1 MTSTS
6 DHSSTSRG
14 SDARTSHSHDVDADR
29 GGNNTGGSR
38 SNDGHRR
45 SRNNSRA
52 RRERRRRRATYS
64 PQHGNKQQR
73 AKDGSGSSTSN
84 ESSSGDNSSSQ
95 HGRNKNRRRAR
106 RRSNRPA
113 AAPNA
118 GQRSQQHEPKDQRP
132 ARQQEQSDSSTRPAR
147 RKPSSGTQPSSVTR
161 APATRKSGT
170 RAPATPGP
178 RRGHRGLTAE
188 GVITNPDKD
197 KYNAGN
203 THVRS
208 PREPIPSIEDA
219 PMVAV
224 VLRTTNIH
232 PSTGRMLALD
242 AAFFDADGLPV
253 SNWQRVFNTD
263 ADPGPLHLF
272 GLAPDAFRTAPRFS
286 STLRQID
293 RVIDGRVLIVHDT
306 ATTWGFIAQEARR
319 TVRSAS
325 AKNRRQRRRR
335 HNGHVPRPVSIIDTQ
350 ATARRQGLPIA
361 ETRLRGIA
369 AAYNLVDDTLPATT
383 VLGMGSSPDA
393 YTTLPGVGAEASELR
408 RSIDPLQLLQAD
420 AVLVGELAMEQLDRA
435 GIEPINAAA
444 FALHEARERR
454 GDDRSDSGRS
464 DDHRDDEDHSDE
476 TGVGKKDNERPDD
489 APTPLV
495 WADDDAWD
503 NVDKRDPHD
512 LRADRVGLQRSA
524 IRIDAA
530 LAPVIAPNPGVW
542 SPGQKLKRG
551 MVFTVAPEVDMN
563 PDDLIEAAVRAGLT
577 YSEKLTRETSLVVF
591 NGTGHGL
598 EHDGAPHE
606 GRALHAHRKGIPL
619 VRDTEFM
626 RLAEE
631 ATDAE
636 QR

>member
-14 SDARTSHSHDVDADR
+14 SDARTPHSRGVDPDRKDTTNGGSQSHD
-29 GGNNTGGSR
+29 
-38 SNDGHRR
+38 GHQH
-45 SRNNSRA
+45 SRNRSRA

-64 PQHGNKQQR
+64 AHHGNKQHR
-73 AKDGSGSSTSN
+73 TNKDTRNDTPDTSSTT
-84 ESSSGDNSSSQ
+84 DNTAKQ
-95 HGRNKNRRRAR
+95 HGGKKKRRRAH

-113 AAPNA
+113 AAPNV
-118 GQRSQQHEPKDQRP
+118 GNRNQQHEHKDQHPTRHR
-132 ARQQEQSDSSTRPAR
+132 AQSDLSTQPTH
-147 RKPSSGTQPSSVTR
+147 RKASSGTQTSI
-161 APATRKSGT
+161 
-170 RAPATPGP
+170 TPGP
-178 RRGHRGLTAE
+178 RRAHRGLAAD
-188 GVITNPDKD
+188 GVITNPDKE

-208 PREPIPSIEDA
+208 PREPIPSIEEA

-242 AAFFDADGLPV
+242 AAFFDADGLLV

-272 GLAPDAFRTAPRFS
+272 GLTPNVFRTSPRFS

-335 HNGHVPRPVSIIDTQ
+335 HNGHVPRPVSIVDTQ
-350 ATARRQGLPIA
+350 ATARRQRLPIA
-361 ETRLRGIA
+361 DTRLRGIA
-369 AAYNLVDDTLPATT
+369 AAYNLVDDTLPTTT
-383 VLGMGSSPDA
+383 VLDMDSSPDA
-393 YTTLPGVGAEASELR
+393 YTTLPGVGAHASDRR

-435 GIEPINAAA
+435 GIDPINAAA
-444 FALHEARERR
+444 YALHESRDRHRDDHSDDENC
-454 GDDRSDSGRS
+454 GSDDRSAHDGL
-464 DDHRDDEDHSDE
+464 
-476 TGVGKKDNERPDD
+476 
-489 APTPLV
+489 TPLV

-503 NVDKRDPHD
+503 TVDKRDPQD
-512 LRADRVGLQRSA
+512 LRADRVGLQRST

-542 SPGQKLKRG
+542 SPGQKLERG

-577 YSEKLTRETSLVVF
+577 YSEKLTRETSVVVF

-598 EHDGAPHE
+598 EHDGVPHE

-619 VRDTEFM
+619 IRDNEFLH
-626 RLAEE
+626 LAQE
-631 ATDAE
+631 AAASE
-636 QR
+636 QL

>member
-1 MTSTS
+1 MTLTS
-6 DHSSTSRG
+6 DHSYTRRG
-14 SDARTSHSHDVDADR
+14 SDAHTPRSHSVDSD
-29 GGNNTGGSR
+29 GEGSNTGGSQ
-38 SNDGHRR
+38 SHDSHHR

-64 PQHGNKQQR
+64 AQRGNKQHHTKEEPGNGTSDTSSR
-73 AKDGSGSSTSN
+73 ADSTAV
-84 ESSSGDNSSSQ
+84 Q
-95 HGRNKNRRRAR
+95 HGRKKNRRRAR

-118 GQRSQQHEPKDQRP
+118 EHRSQQSERKDQHP
-132 ARQQEQSDSSTRPAR
+132 AREQGRSDSSRRPTR
-147 RKPSSGTQPSSVTR
+147 RKPSSRPQPSV
-161 APATRKSGT
+161 
-170 RAPATPGP
+170 TPGP
-178 RRGHRGLTAE
+178 RRVHQGLAAD

-208 PREPIPSIEDA
+208 PREPIPSIEEA

-232 PSTGRMLALD
+232 PSTGRMLAFN

-272 GLAPDAFRTAPRFS
+272 GLTPDVFRAAPRFN

-335 HNGHVPRPVSIIDTQ
+335 HNGHVPRPVTIIDTQ
-350 ATARRQGLPIA
+350 ATARLQGLPIT

-369 AAYNLVDDTLPATT
+369 AAYNLVDETLPATT
-383 VLGMGSSPDA
+383 VLDMSSSSDS
-393 YTTLPGVGAEASELR
+393 YTTLPGVGASASERR

-420 AVLVGELAMEQLDRA
+420 AALVGELAMEQLDRA
-435 GIEPINAAA
+435 DIDPINAAA
-444 FALHEARERR
+444 FALQESRDRR
-454 GDDRSDSGRS
+454 RNNHG
-464 DDHRDDEDHSDE
+464 DDEDCGGDRRSA
-476 TGVGKKDNERPDD
+476 DD
-489 APTPLV
+489 APAPLV
-495 WADDDAWD
+495 WADDDAW
-503 NVDKRDPHD
+503 NTVDKRDPHD

-530 LAPVIAPNPGVW
+530 LAPVITPNPGVW
-542 SPGQKLKRG
+542 APGQTVKRG

-563 PDDLIEAAVRAGLT
+563 PDDLIEAGVRAGLA

-626 RLAEE
+626 RLTEE
-631 ATDAE
+631 ATATE
-636 QR
+636 QQ

>member
-6 DHSSTSRG
+6 DHSSTNRG
-14 SDARTSHSHDVDADR
+14 SDARTSHSHDVDPDR
-29 GGNNTGGSR
+29 GGSNTGGSR

-64 PQHGNKQQR
+64 AQHGNKQQR
-73 AKDGSGSSTSN
+73 AKEDSGNDTPN
-84 ESSSGDNSSSQ
+84 RSSGADSSGTQ
-95 HGRNKNRRRAR
+95 TGRKKNRRRAR

-113 AAPNA
+113 ATPNV
-118 GQRSQQHEPKDQRP
+118 GQRNQQHEPKDQRP
-132 ARQQEQSDSSTRPAR
+132 ARQQEQSDSSTQPNR
-147 RKPSSGTQPSSVTR
+147 RIPSSGTQPSSVTR
-161 APATRKSGT
+161 APAT
-170 RAPATPGP
+170 PGP
-178 RRGHRGLTAE
+178 RRTHRGLAAE

-263 ADPGPLHLF
+263 ADPGPLYLF
-272 GLAPDAFRTAPRFS
+272 GLTPDAFRTAPRFS

-361 ETRLRGIA
+361 ETRLRDIA

-383 VLGMGSSPDA
+383 VLDMDSSPDA
-393 YTTLPGVGAEASELR
+393 YTTLPGVGAEASERR

-435 GIEPINAAA
+435 GIEPINAAT

-454 GDDRSDSGRS
+454 GDDRG
-464 DDHRDDEDHSDE
+464 DE
-476 TGVGKKDNERPDD
+476 TGVGKNDSNENRVDRRSADD

-636 QR
+636 QH

>member
-14 SDARTSHSHDVDADR
+14 SDARTSHSHDVDPDR
-29 GGNNTGGSR
+29 GGSNTGGSR

-64 PQHGNKQQR
+64 AQHGNKQQR
-73 AKDGSGSSTSN
+73 AKEDSGNDTPN
-84 ESSSGDNSSSQ
+84 RSSGADSSGTQ
-95 HGRNKNRRRAR
+95 TGRKKNRRRAR

-113 AAPNA
+113 ATPNV
-118 GQRSQQHEPKDQRP
+118 GQRNQQHEPKDQRP
-132 ARQQEQSDSSTRPAR
+132 ARQQEQSDSSTQPNR
-147 RKPSSGTQPSSVTR
+147 RIPSSGTQPSSVTR
-161 APATRKSGT
+161 APAT
-170 RAPATPGP
+170 PGP
-178 RRGHRGLTAE
+178 RRTHRGLAAE

-272 GLAPDAFRTAPRFS
+272 GLTPDAFRTAPRFS

-361 ETRLRGIA
+361 ETRLRDIA

-383 VLGMGSSPDA
+383 VLDMDSSPDA
-393 YTTLPGVGAEASELR
+393 YTTLPGVGAEASERR

-435 GIEPINAAA
+435 GIEPINAAT

-454 GDDRSDSGRS
+454 GDDRG
-464 DDHRDDEDHSDE
+464 DE
-476 TGVGKKDNERPDD
+476 TGVGKNDSNENRVDRRSADD

-636 QR
+636 QH

>member
-6 DHSSTSRG
+6 DHSSTNRG
-14 SDARTSHSHDVDADR
+14 SDARTSHSHDVDPDR
-29 GGNNTGGSR
+29 GGSNTGGSR

-64 PQHGNKQQR
+64 AQHGNKQQR
-73 AKDGSGSSTSN
+73 AKEDSGNDTPN
-84 ESSSGDNSSSQ
+84 RSSGADSSGTQ
-95 HGRNKNRRRAR
+95 TGRKKNRRRAR

-113 AAPNA
+113 ATPNV
-118 GQRSQQHEPKDQRP
+118 GQRNQQHEPKDQRP
-132 ARQQEQSDSSTRPAR
+132 ARQQEQSDSSTQPNR
-147 RKPSSGTQPSSVTR
+147 RIPSSGTQPSSVTR
-161 APATRKSGT
+161 APAT
-170 RAPATPGP
+170 PGP
-178 RRGHRGLTAE
+178 RRTHRGLAAE

-272 GLAPDAFRTAPRFS
+272 GLTPEAFRTAPRFS

-361 ETRLRGIA
+361 ETRLRDIA

-383 VLGMGSSPDA
+383 VLDMDSSPDA
-393 YTTLPGVGAEASELR
+393 YTTLPGVGAEASERR

-435 GIEPINAAA
+435 GIEPINAAT

-454 GDDRSDSGRS
+454 GDDRG
-464 DDHRDDEDHSDE
+464 DE
-476 TGVGKKDNERPDD
+476 TGVGKNDSNENRVDRRSADD

-530 LAPVIAPNPGVW
+530 LAPVVAPNPGAW

-551 MVFTVAPEVDMN
+551 MVVTVAPEVDMN

-636 QR
+636 QH

>member
-6 DHSSTSRG
+6 DHSSTNRG
-14 SDARTSHSHDVDADR
+14 SDARTSHSHDVDPDR
-29 GGNNTGGSR
+29 GGSNTGGSR

-64 PQHGNKQQR
+64 AQHGNKQQR
-73 AKDGSGSSTSN
+73 AKEDSGNDTPN
-84 ESSSGDNSSSQ
+84 RSSGTDSSGTQ
-95 HGRNKNRRRAR
+95 TGRKKNRRRAR

-113 AAPNA
+113 ATPNV
-118 GQRSQQHEPKDQRP
+118 GQRNQQHEPKDQRP
-132 ARQQEQSDSSTRPAR
+132 ARQQEQSDSSTQPNR
-147 RKPSSGTQPSSVTR
+147 RIPSSGTQPSSVTR
-161 APATRKSGT
+161 APAT
-170 RAPATPGP
+170 PGP
-178 RRGHRGLTAE
+178 RRTHRGLAAE

-272 GLAPDAFRTAPRFS
+272 GLTPDAFRTAPRFS

-361 ETRLRGIA
+361 ETRLRDIA

-383 VLGMGSSPDA
+383 VLDMDSSPDA
-393 YTTLPGVGAEASELR
+393 YTTLPGVGAEASERR

-435 GIEPINAAA
+435 GIEPINAAT

-454 GDDRSDSGRS
+454 GDDRG
-464 DDHRDDEDHSDE
+464 DE
-476 TGVGKKDNERPDD
+476 TGVGKNDSNENRVDRRSADD

-636 QR
+636 QH

>member
-29 GGNNTGGSR
+29 GGSNTGGSR

-64 PQHGNKQQR
+64 AQHGNKQQR
-73 AKDGSGSSTSN
+73 AKEGSGNDTPN
-84 ESSSGDNSSSQ
+84 GSSGGDISSSQ
-95 HGRNKNRRRAR
+95 TGRKKNRRRSR

-132 ARQQEQSDSSTRPAR
+132 ARQQEQSDSSTQQASR
-147 RKPSSGTQPSSVTR
+147 RPSSGTQPSSVTR
-161 APATRKSGT
+161 APAT
-170 RAPATPGP
+170 PGP
-178 RRGHRGLTAE
+178 RRAHRGLAAE

-197 KYNAGN
+197 KYNAG
-203 THVRS
+203 HPPVRS
-208 PREPIPSIEDA
+208 PREPRPSIEDA
-219 PMVAV
+219 PLVAV
-224 VLRTTNIH
+224 GLRTTNIH

-272 GLAPDAFRTAPRFS
+272 GLTPDAFRTAPRFS

-293 RVIDGRVLIVHDT
+293 RVIDSRVLIVHDT

-383 VLGMGSSPDA
+383 VLDMDSSPDA
-393 YTTLPGVGAEASELR
+393 YTTLPGVGAEASERR

-444 FALHEARERR
+444 FALHEVRERR
-454 GDDRSDSGRS
+454 GDDRGDSG
-464 DDHRDDEDHSDE
+464 RDDEDHSDE
-476 TGVGKKDNERPDD
+476 TGVGKNDNERPDD

-563 PDDLIEAAVRAGLT
+563 PDDLIETAVRAGLT

-631 ATDAE
+631 AIDAE
-636 QR
+636 QH

>member
-6 DHSSTSRG
+6 DHSSTNRG
-14 SDARTSHSHDVDADR
+14 SDARTSHSHDVDPDR
-29 GGNNTGGSR
+29 GGSNTGGSR

-64 PQHGNKQQR
+64 AQHGNKQQR
-73 AKDGSGSSTSN
+73 AKEDSGNDTPN
-84 ESSSGDNSSSQ
+84 RSSGADSSGTQ
-95 HGRNKNRRRAR
+95 TGRKKNRRRAR

-113 AAPNA
+113 ATPNV
-118 GQRSQQHEPKDQRP
+118 GQRNQQHEPKDQRP
-132 ARQQEQSDSSTRPAR
+132 ARQQEQSDSSTQPNR
-147 RKPSSGTQPSSVTR
+147 RIPSSGTQPSSVTR
-161 APATRKSGT
+161 APAT
-170 RAPATPGP
+170 PGP
-178 RRGHRGLTAE
+178 RRTHRGLAAE

-272 GLAPDAFRTAPRFS
+272 GLTPEAFRTAPRFS

-361 ETRLRGIA
+361 ETRLRDIA

-383 VLGMGSSPDA
+383 VLDMDSSPDA
-393 YTTLPGVGAEASELR
+393 YTTLPGVGAEASERR

-435 GIEPINAAA
+435 GIEPINAAT

-454 GDDRSDSGRS
+454 GDDRG
-464 DDHRDDEDHSDE
+464 DE
-476 TGVGKKDNERPDD
+476 TGVGKNDSNENRVDRRSADD

-636 QR
+636 QH

>member
-6 DHSSTSRG
+6 DHSSTNRG
-14 SDARTSHSHDVDADR
+14 SDARTSHSHDVDPDR
-29 GGNNTGGSR
+29 GGSNTGGSR

-64 PQHGNKQQR
+64 AQHGNKQQR
-73 AKDGSGSSTSN
+73 AKEDSGNDTPN
-84 ESSSGDNSSSQ
+84 RSSGTDSSGTQ
-95 HGRNKNRRRAR
+95 TGRKKNRRRAR

-113 AAPNA
+113 ATPNV
-118 GQRSQQHEPKDQRP
+118 GQRNQQHEPKDQRP
-132 ARQQEQSDSSTRPAR
+132 ARQQEQSDSSTQPNR
-147 RKPSSGTQPSSVTR
+147 RIPSSGTQPSSVTR
-161 APATRKSGT
+161 APAT
-170 RAPATPGP
+170 PGP
-178 RRGHRGLTAE
+178 RRTHRGLAAE

-272 GLAPDAFRTAPRFS
+272 GLTPEAFRTAPRFS

-361 ETRLRGIA
+361 ETRLRDIA

-383 VLGMGSSPDA
+383 VLDMDSSPDA
-393 YTTLPGVGAEASELR
+393 YTTLPGVGAEASERR

-435 GIEPINAAA
+435 GIEPINAAT

-454 GDDRSDSGRS
+454 GDDRG
-464 DDHRDDEDHSDE
+464 DE
-476 TGVGKKDNERPDD
+476 TGVGKNDSNENRVDRRSADD

-636 QR
+636 QH

>member
-1 MTSTS
+1 L
-6 DHSSTSRG
+6 
-14 SDARTSHSHDVDADR
+14 A
-29 GGNNTGGSR
+29 
-38 SNDGHRR
+38 
-45 SRNNSRA
+45 
-52 RRERRRRRATYS
+52 
-64 PQHGNKQQR
+64 
-73 AKDGSGSSTSN
+73 
-84 ESSSGDNSSSQ
+84 
-95 HGRNKNRRRAR
+95 
-106 RRSNRPA
+106 
-113 AAPNA
+113 
-118 GQRSQQHEPKDQRP
+118 
-132 ARQQEQSDSSTRPAR
+132 
-147 RKPSSGTQPSSVTR
+147 
-161 APATRKSGT
+161 
-170 RAPATPGP
+170 
-178 RRGHRGLTAE
+178 AE

-272 GLAPDAFRTAPRFS
+272 GLTPDAFRTAPRFS

-361 ETRLRGIA
+361 ETRLRDIA

-383 VLGMGSSPDA
+383 VLDMDSSPDA
-393 YTTLPGVGAEASELR
+393 YTTLPGVGAEASERR

-435 GIEPINAAA
+435 GIEPINAAT

-454 GDDRSDSGRS
+454 GDDRG
-464 DDHRDDEDHSDE
+464 DE
-476 TGVGKKDNERPDD
+476 TGVGKNDSNENRVDRRSADD

-636 QR
+636 QH

>member
-6 DHSSTSRG
+6 DHSSTNRG
-14 SDARTSHSHDVDADR
+14 SDARTSHSHDVDPDR
-29 GGNNTGGSR
+29 GGSNTGGSR

-64 PQHGNKQQR
+64 AQHGNKQQR
-73 AKDGSGSSTSN
+73 AKEDSGNDTPN
-84 ESSSGDNSSSQ
+84 RSSGADSSGTQ
-95 HGRNKNRRRAR
+95 TGRKKNRRRAR

-113 AAPNA
+113 ATPNV
-118 GQRSQQHEPKDQRP
+118 GQRNQQHEPKDQRP
-132 ARQQEQSDSSTRPAR
+132 ARQQEQSDSSTQPNR
-147 RKPSSGTQPSSVTR
+147 RIPSSGTQPSSVTR
-161 APATRKSGT
+161 APAT
-170 RAPATPGP
+170 PGP
-178 RRGHRGLTAE
+178 RRTHRGLAAE

-272 GLAPDAFRTAPRFS
+272 GLTPDAFRTAPRFS

-361 ETRLRGIA
+361 ETRLRDIA

-383 VLGMGSSPDA
+383 VLDMDSSPDA
-393 YTTLPGVGAEASELR
+393 YTTLPGVGAEASERR

-435 GIEPINAAA
+435 GIEPINAAT

-454 GDDRSDSGRS
+454 GDDRG
-464 DDHRDDEDHSDE
+464 DE
-476 TGVGKKDNERPDD
+476 TGVGKNDSNENRVDRRSADD

-551 MVFTVAPEVDMN
+551 MVFTIAPEVDMN

-636 QR
+636 QH

>member
-1 MTSTS
+1 M
-6 DHSSTSRG
+6 
-14 SDARTSHSHDVDADR
+14 
-29 GGNNTGGSR
+29 
-38 SNDGHRR
+38 
-45 SRNNSRA
+45 
-52 RRERRRRRATYS
+52 
-64 PQHGNKQQR
+64 
-73 AKDGSGSSTSN
+73 
-84 ESSSGDNSSSQ
+84 
-95 HGRNKNRRRAR
+95 
-106 RRSNRPA
+106 
-113 AAPNA
+113 
-118 GQRSQQHEPKDQRP
+118 
-132 ARQQEQSDSSTRPAR
+132 
-147 RKPSSGTQPSSVTR
+147 
-161 APATRKSGT
+161 
-170 RAPATPGP
+170 
-178 RRGHRGLTAE
+178 TAE

-383 VLGMGSSPDA
+383 VLDMGSSPDA

-435 GIEPINAAA
+435 GIEPISAAA

>member
-14 SDARTSHSHDVDADR
+14 SDARTSHSHDVDPDR
-29 GGNNTGGSR
+29 GGSNTGGSR

-64 PQHGNKQQR
+64 AQHGNKQQR
-73 AKDGSGSSTSN
+73 AKENSGSGASNASSG
-84 ESSSGDNSSSQ
+84 GDNSSSQ
-95 HGRNKNRRRAR
+95 HGRKKNRRRAR

-132 ARQQEQSDSSTRPAR
+132 TRQPEQSDSSTQPER

-161 APATRKSGT
+161 APSHRKSET
-170 RAPATPGP
+170 RAPAAPGP
-178 RRGHRGLTAE
+178 HRTRRGLAAE

-208 PREPIPSIEDA
+208 PREPIPSIDDA

-272 GLAPDAFRTAPRFS
+272 GLAPEAFRTAPRFS

-383 VLGMGSSPDA
+383 VLDMDSSPDA
-393 YTTLPGVGAEASELR
+393 YTTLPGVGAQASDRR

-454 GDDRSDSGRS
+454 GDNHGDE
-464 DDHRDDEDHSDE
+464 DHGGDQSEDEDHSDE
-476 TGVGKKDNERPDD
+476 NGVGKNDNARPGD

-530 LAPVIAPNPGVW
+530 LAPVIAPNPGAW

-551 MVFTVAPEVDMN
+551 MVVTVAPEVDMN

-631 ATDAE
+631 ATDVE
-636 QR
+636 QH

>member
-6 DHSSTSRG
+6 DHSSTNRG
-14 SDARTSHSHDVDADR
+14 SDARTSHSHDVDPDR
-29 GGNNTGGSR
+29 GGSNTGGSR

-64 PQHGNKQQR
+64 AQHGNKQQR
-73 AKDGSGSSTSN
+73 AKEDSGNDTPN
-84 ESSSGDNSSSQ
+84 RSSGADSSGTQ
-95 HGRNKNRRRAR
+95 TGRKKNRRRAR

-113 AAPNA
+113 ATPNV
-118 GQRSQQHEPKDQRP
+118 GQRNQQHEPKDQRP
-132 ARQQEQSDSSTRPAR
+132 ARQQEQSDSSTQPNR
-147 RKPSSGTQPSSVTR
+147 RIPSSGTQPSSVTR
-161 APATRKSGT
+161 APAT
-170 RAPATPGP
+170 PGP
-178 RRGHRGLTAE
+178 RRTHRGLAAE

-272 GLAPDAFRTAPRFS
+272 GLTPDAFRTAPRFS

-361 ETRLRGIA
+361 ETRLRDIA

-383 VLGMGSSPDA
+383 VLDMDSSPDA
-393 YTTLPGVGAEASELR
+393 YTTLPGVGAEASERR

-435 GIEPINAAA
+435 GIEPINAAT

-454 GDDRSDSGRS
+454 GDDRG
-464 DDHRDDEDHSDE
+464 DE
-476 TGVGKKDNERPDD
+476 TGVGKNDSNENRVDRRSADD

-577 YSEKLTRETSLVVF
+577 YSEKLTRETSLVLF

-636 QR
+636 QH

>member
-6 DHSSTSRG
+6 DHSSTNRG
-14 SDARTSHSHDVDADR
+14 SDARTSHSHDVDPDR
-29 GGNNTGGSR
+29 GGSNTGGSR

-64 PQHGNKQQR
+64 AQHGNKQQR
-73 AKDGSGSSTSN
+73 AKEDSGNDTPN
-84 ESSSGDNSSSQ
+84 RSSGADSSGTQ
-95 HGRNKNRRRAR
+95 TGRKKNRRRAR

-113 AAPNA
+113 ATPNV
-118 GQRSQQHEPKDQRP
+118 GQRNQQHEPKDQRP
-132 ARQQEQSDSSTRPAR
+132 ARQQEQSDSSTQPNR
-147 RKPSSGTQPSSVTR
+147 RIPSSGTQPSSVTR
-161 APATRKSGT
+161 APAT
-170 RAPATPGP
+170 PGP
-178 RRGHRGLTAE
+178 RRTHRGLAAE

-272 GLAPDAFRTAPRFS
+272 GLTPDAFRTAPRFS

-361 ETRLRGIA
+361 ETRLRDIA

-383 VLGMGSSPDA
+383 VLDMDSSPDA
-393 YTTLPGVGAEASELR
+393 YTTLPGVGAEASERR

-435 GIEPINAAA
+435 GIEPINAAT

-454 GDDRSDSGRS
+454 GDDRG
-464 DDHRDDEDHSDE
+464 DE
-476 TGVGKKDNERPDD
+476 TGVGKNDSNENRVDRRSADD

-636 QR
+636 QH

>member
-6 DHSSTSRG
+6 DHSSTNRG
-14 SDARTSHSHDVDADR
+14 SDARTSHSHDVDPDR
-29 GGNNTGGSR
+29 GGSNTGGSR

-52 RRERRRRRATYS
+52 RREQRRRRATYS
-64 PQHGNKQQR
+64 AQHGNKQQR
-73 AKDGSGSSTSN
+73 AKEDSGNDTPN
-84 ESSSGDNSSSQ
+84 RSSGADSSGTQ
-95 HGRNKNRRRAR
+95 TGRKKNRRRAR

-113 AAPNA
+113 ATPNV
-118 GQRSQQHEPKDQRP
+118 GQRNQQHEPKDQRP
-132 ARQQEQSDSSTRPAR
+132 ARQQEQSDSSTQPNR
-147 RKPSSGTQPSSVTR
+147 RIPSSGTQPSSVTR
-161 APATRKSGT
+161 APAT
-170 RAPATPGP
+170 PGP
-178 RRGHRGLTAE
+178 RRTHRGLAAE

-272 GLAPDAFRTAPRFS
+272 GLTPDAFRTAPRFS

-361 ETRLRGIA
+361 ETRLRDIA

-383 VLGMGSSPDA
+383 VLDMDSSPDA
-393 YTTLPGVGAEASELR
+393 YTTLPGVGAEASERR

-435 GIEPINAAA
+435 GIEPINAAT

-454 GDDRSDSGRS
+454 GDDRG
-464 DDHRDDEDHSDE
+464 DE
-476 TGVGKKDNERPDD
+476 TGVGKNDSNENRVDRRSADD

-636 QR
+636 QH

>member
-29 GGNNTGGSR
+29 GGSNTGGSR

-64 PQHGNKQQR
+64 AQHGNKQQR
-73 AKDGSGSSTSN
+73 AKEGSGNDTPN
-84 ESSSGDNSSSQ
+84 GSSGGDISSSQ
-95 HGRNKNRRRAR
+95 TGRKKNRRRSR

-132 ARQQEQSDSSTRPAR
+132 ARQQEQSDSSTQQASR
-147 RKPSSGTQPSSVTR
+147 RPSSGTQPSSVTR
-161 APATRKSGT
+161 APAT
-170 RAPATPGP
+170 PGP
-178 RRGHRGLTAE
+178 RRAHRGLAAE

-272 GLAPDAFRTAPRFS
+272 GLTPDAFRTAPRFS

-293 RVIDGRVLIVHDT
+293 RVIDSRVLIVHDT

-335 HNGHVPRPVSIIDTQ
+335 HNGHVPRPVSNIDTP

-383 VLGMGSSPDA
+383 VLDMDSSPDA
-393 YTTLPGVGAEASELR
+393 YTTLPGVGAEASERR

-444 FALHEARERR
+444 FALHEVRERR
-454 GDDRSDSGRS
+454 GDDRGDSG
-464 DDHRDDEDHSDE
+464 RDDEDHSDE
-476 TGVGKKDNERPDD
+476 TGVGKNDNERPDD

-563 PDDLIEAAVRAGLT
+563 PDDLIETAVRAGLT

-631 ATDAE
+631 AIDAE
-636 QR
+636 QH

>member
-14 SDARTSHSHDVDADR
+14 SDARTSHSHDVDHDR
-29 GGNNTGGSR
+29 GGTNTGGSR
-38 SNDGHRR
+38 SHDGHRR

-64 PQHGNKQQR
+64 AQHGNKQQHT
-73 AKDGSGSSTSN
+73 KEDSGSNTLTA
-84 ESSSGDNSSSQ
+84 SSSADTFAAQS
-95 HGRNKNRRRAR
+95 GRKKNRRRAR

-113 AAPNA
+113 AAPKV
-118 GQRSQQHEPKDQRP
+118 GQRSQQHEHTDQRP
-132 ARQQEQSDSSTRPAR
+132 ARHQEQSDSSTQPAR
-147 RKPSSGTQPSSVTR
+147 RKPSSGTQPSVTR
-161 APATRKSGT
+161 APATRPS
-170 RAPATPGP
+170 ATPGP
-178 RRGHRGLTAE
+178 RSTHRGLAAE

-197 KYNAGN
+197 KYNAGH

-272 GLAPDAFRTAPRFS
+272 GLTPDAFRAAPRFS

-350 ATARRQGLPIA
+350 ATARRQGLPIT

-369 AAYNLVDDTLPATT
+369 AAYNLVDNTLPATT
-383 VLGMGSSPDA
+383 VLDMDSSPDA
-393 YTTLPGVGAEASELR
+393 YTTLPGVGAPASER
-408 RSIDPLQLLQAD
+408 RRNIDPLQLLQAD
-420 AVLVGELAMEQLDRA
+420 AVLVGELAMEQLERA

-444 FALHEARERR
+444 FALRDARERR
-454 GDDRSDSGRS
+454 R
-464 DDHRDDEDHSDE
+464 DDHRRNEDGGDIHHSDE
-476 TGVGKKDNERPDD
+476 NGVDENDNDRRSTDD

-503 NVDKRDPHD
+503 TVDKRDPHD

-551 MVFTVAPEVDMN
+551 MVVTVAPEVDMN

-598 EHDGAPHE
+598 EHDGVPHE

-626 RLAEE
+626 RLTEE

-636 QR
+636 HY